1 MVKIIIFIVLRVNRN
16 LKGHSIL
23 NDEFYGMYHLSS
35 NFMMTLRLGE
45 GRVCVTL
52 SNFIWLI
59 KAHKCDQ
66 SNIRKDSSCTSDQ
79 CIEDMHLPS
88 KELMSWAL
96 HT

>member
-23 NDEFYGMYHLSS
+23 NDEFYGMYHLSC
-35 NFMMTLRLGE
+35 E

-66 SNIRKDSSCTSDQ
+66 SNIRKDSSCTSDH

-88 KELMSWAL
+88 K
-96 HT
+96 